1 MDVMSKIEY
10 FIDYKG
16 LTKYAVEKKLGWSKN
31 SISSSGAMKSD
42 RLVKL
47 IHLFDNLSLDWL
59 LRDEGPMLRQNGTT
73 ENETDASNQLYID
86 GVPYYNPEFNY
97 TEDDVKK
104 FQKIKEL
111 KDQGYQLKIIKML
124 LSDDVMVSGGKVEN
138 EIAKVDDNEVVTKVE
153 SEHEDK
159 LLQFKRLLN
168 GMILEAL
175 NENNQ
180 VIEKEVSESIIKEV
194 DYLLRVK
201 EEADED
207 RYRQLDELI
216 RSRQRKR
223 RLFGKEKEKSQGLFK
238 SRDLKTEYI

>member
-1 MDVMSKIEY
+1 MAETRYMISDVAK
-10 FIDYKG
+10 
-16 LTKYAVEKKLGWSKN
+16 LVEVENHVLRYWEEELELE
-31 SISSSGAMKSD
+31 IS
-42 RLVKL
+42 R
-47 IHLFDNLSLDWL
+47 
-59 LRDEGPMLRQNGTT
+59 
-73 ENETDASNQLYID
+73 NEMGHRY
-86 GVPYYNPEFNY
+86 Y

-124 LSDDVMVSGGKVEN
+124 LSDDVMVSGGKVEI